1 MKRLTHARSQTPQRY
16 ETFRLS
22 FLIIVNLMDAVT
34 WSVVGFQV
42 FAEPAWKKHGV
53 FAGEAGASARSG
65 IKGSEAQQSD

>member
-16 ETFRLS
+16 ETSRLRL
-22 FLIIVNLMDAVT
+22 LIIVNLMDAVT

-53 FAGEAGASARSG
+53 SAGEAGSLS
-65 IKGSEAQQSD
+65 KKWD